1 MPLTYQDALDW
12 IYSFIDFSAK
22 RLDKYAAADFNLDRM
37 VRLMRL
43 MGDPH
48 RRYPTLHLAGTKGK
62 GSVSSLCASALTAGG
77 YRTGFYTSPHLEDFR
92 DRFRIDGRWI
102 SPEAVTEIVSRLQAF
117 APQVPGITTFEL
129 TTAIGFEWFAQE
141 GVDVAVIEVGLGG
154 RLDATNVLM
163 PLVSVITALSYD
175 HMALLG
181 DTLTLIAGEKA
192 GIIKPGVPVVSAL
205 QHAESQAVL
214 ERVAAERGSALTLVG
229 RDVFFKPVA
238 HALDGQTFDVWT
250 ADEARQLA
258 ALRAAGQ
265 TVAEWRPTRLEIP
278 LLGAHQVENAAT
290 AYAALQALRAEGLPL
305 SADAIRDGFR
315 TVKWPGRFELMGQA
329 PYVVVDGA
337 QNRESARRLRE
348 AVDAYFPD
356 RRLILVFGASADKD
370 IAGMFTELL
379 PRAASVIT
387 TQAVHPRAADPDE
400 LLATVRGQGFAGP
413 VEPVGQV
420 HRALKRARELAG
432 PDDVIL
438 ASGSLFVVSEARA
451 ALLGDPAAYAKV
463 K

>member
-62 GSVSSLCASALTAGG
+62 GSVSSLCASALTAAG

-102 SPEAVTEIVSRLQAF
+102 PPEAVTEITAHLQTF
-117 APQVPGITTFEL
+117 AAQVPGITTFEL
-129 TTAIGFEWFAQE
+129 TTAIGFEWFARE

-154 RLDATNVLM
+154 RLDATNVLT
-163 PLVSVITALSYD
+163 PKVSVITALSYD

-181 DTLTLIAGEKA
+181 DSLTQIAGEKA

-205 QHAESQAVL
+205 QHAESLAVL
-214 ERVAAERGSALTLVG
+214 ERVAAERGCPLTVAG
-229 RDVFFKPVA
+229 RDVLFNPVA
-238 HALDGQTFDVWT
+238 HSLAGQSFDVWT
-250 ADEARQLA
+250 AEEARQLA
-258 ALRAAGQ
+258 ALRTAGQ
-265 TVAEWRPTRLEIP
+265 SVAHWRPTRLEIP
-278 LLGAHQVENAAT
+278 LLGVHQVENAAT
-290 AYAALQALRAEGLPL
+290 AYAALQALRATGLPL
-305 SADAIRDGFR
+305 SADAIRDGFKA
-315 TVKWPGRFELMGQA
+315 VKWPGRFEVLGAA
-329 PYVVVDGA
+329 PYVVIDGA

-348 AVDAYFPD
+348 AVDAYFAD

-379 PRAASVIT
+379 PRASAVIT

-400 LLATVRGQGFAGP
+400 LLALAQGLGP
-413 VEPVGQV
+413 GATIEPVAQV
-420 HRALKRARELAG
+420 HRALTRARELAG
-432 PDDVIL
+432 PEDVIL
-438 ASGSLFVVSEARA
+438 ATGSLFVVSEARA
-451 ALLGDPAAYAKV
+451 ALVGDPAAYAKV